1 MVSSRSSRKTNSYS
15 VRRDGGGR
23 RNRTVV
29 DHIYETH
36 IAPRFR
42 LHERDLHQTELAS
55 REISRELLQ
64 MARDLIDRG
73 ISTVSTFD
81 VPGTAPRLVLVRDV
95 DEPDHSGRPVQ
106 YRPFGTN
113 HQDSSQQPPSLADNV
128 EDELAGTRSFFYG
141 GGGLPP
147 YRTTPLS
154 ALRRSI
160 AAQLQPSSTSPP
172 PIQPTPPRFQS
183 IHHFRRTQLQCRPHV
198 IDES

>member
-1 MVSSRSSRKTNSYS
+1 VINRQRGRVTTECVDWYVRFWVSLGVVHVVLGVVREYFVLLGCGALFEALRGALVAYMVSSRSSRKTNSYS

-113 HQDSSQQPPSLADNV
+113 HQGRPPHPLRV
-128 EDELAGTRSFFYG
+128 
-141 GGGLPP
+141 
-147 YRTTPLS
+147 RTAAILLTP
-154 ALRRSI
+154 
-160 AAQLQPSSTSPP
+160 
-172 PIQPTPPRFQS
+172 
-183 IHHFRRTQLQCRPHV
+183 
-198 IDES
+198 